1 MNPLIERLT
10 AKGVEVTEVEDRGQ
24 EARQKWLTHFIRP
37 EQPTRL
43 SPYLWEDIGAGT
55 DGCLVGTAA
64 NQAFERA
71 RKWKAILFFQ
81 HSNDVLELDLT
92 QAKPLTRRDLIVET
106 MDYADVYIVDPAYTW
121 TYVISHEADWGPYF
135 LTKSGIRGDD

>member
-1 MNPLIERLT
+1 MNPLIERLM
-10 AKGVEVTEVEDRGQ
+10 AQGVEVTEGEDRGQ
-24 EARQKWLTHFIRP
+24 EARQTWVAHFIRP

-43 SPYLWEDIGAGT
+43 SPYLWEDIVART

-64 NQAFERA
+64 DHAFERA
-71 RKWKAILFFQ
+71 GKWKAILFFQ

-92 QAKPLTRRDLIVET
+92 QVKPLTRRDLIVET

-135 LTKSGIRGDD
+135 LTN